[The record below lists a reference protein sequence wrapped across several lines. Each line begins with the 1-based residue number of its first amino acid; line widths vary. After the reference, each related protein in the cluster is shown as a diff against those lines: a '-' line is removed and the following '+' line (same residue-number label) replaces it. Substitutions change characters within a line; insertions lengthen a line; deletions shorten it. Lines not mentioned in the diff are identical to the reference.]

1 MALAKELMGY
11 PLITE
16 RSSLVSS
23 ASHFKKRTQSTQFSI
38 NPFDRRP
45 RKTKSGVVAA
55 ISEDLVKTLRFST
68 TTGDRKSEEEEKA
81 AVKFKV
87 RAVVTV
93 RNKNK
98 EDLKETLVKHLDAFA
113 DKIGRNIVLELI
125 STQLDPSKSFSWKA
139 EHSHIFWR
147 SCNLKWVSKIL
158 RKNKTFWFKQKR
170 SCRRKA
176 MQQF

>member
-1 MALAKELMGY
+1 MALAKELMGF

-16 RSSLVSS
+16 RSLLVSPS
-23 ASHFKKRTQSTQFSI
+23 SHFKKRTQTTQSSI

-98 EDLKETLVKHLDAFA
+98 EDLKETLAKHLDAFA

-125 STQLDPSKSFSWKA
+125 STQLDPSKSFLFYKT
-139 EHSHIFWR
+139 EHF
-147 SCNLKWVSKIL
+147 
-158 RKNKTFWFKQKR
+158 
-170 SCRRKA
+170 
-176 MQQF
+176 